1 MHVYYND
8 IIDKFQEMLGTQKDL
23 IEDTF
28 NKPDLTDVIID
39 KYISIKNFG
48 DYYILII
55 FDMDERAK
63 SARIL
68 YAYRIYQKMLDG
80 TDISKM
86 KPLEVLTEFM
96 NRYGISKEVPGFG
109 QQKIIIKKAPKVFF
123 PGILDVEKYLEA
135 VKNISGR

>member
-1 MHVYYND
+1 MQVYYNEL
-8 IIDKFQEMLGTQKDL
+8 IIKFQDTLGTQKEL

-28 NKPDLTDVIID
+28 NRPDLTDVILD
-39 KYISIKNFG
+39 KYISIKSFG
-48 DYYILII
+48 DYYMLII

-68 YAYRIYQKMLDG
+68 YAYRIYQQMLDG

-96 NRYGISKEVPGFG
+96 NKYGISKEVPGFG
-109 QQKIIIKKAPKVFF
+109 QQKIIIKKSPKVFF
-123 PGILDVEKYLEA
+123 PGILDVDKYLEA
-135 VKNISGR
+135 VKSIS

>member
-1 MHVYYND
+1 MRVYYNELVE
-8 IIDKFQEMLGTQKDL
+8 KFHETLGTPKEL

-48 DYYILII
+48 DYYMLII

-80 TDISKM
+80 IEISRM

-96 NRYGISKEVPGFG
+96 NKYGIAKEVPGFG
-109 QQKIIIKKAPKVFF
+109 QQKIIIK
-123 PGILDVEKYLEA
+123 
-135 VKNISGR
+135 